1 MKDLGGFLLS
11 YIFGNSIL
19 GKDPVP
25 GEIYQE
31 FDQKGNPFAE
41 KSTFVKVLAVEN
53 GYVLYDFY
61 YEYETRFLSLSKS
74 SLTIKMFLSMFE
86 KVDDIVEVSNEINNR
101 SNFNLKMNLVRYES
115 GK

>member
-31 FDQKGNPFAE
+31 FDQKGNLLLRNQP
-41 KSTFVKVLAVEN
+41 L
-53 GYVLYDFY
+53 L
-61 YEYETRFLSLSKS
+61 
-74 SLTIKMFLSMFE
+74 
-86 KVDDIVEVSNEINNR
+86 
-101 SNFNLKMNLVRYES
+101 RY
-115 GK
+115 